1 MATLQNIRNRGGL
14 LVSIIIGL
22 ALVAFIVGDA
32 LSSGASVF
40 NRSRNQIGEIAGK
53 GISIQE
59 YQNKVT
65 KNEEVVKM
73 MNGLTALNDEQQT
86 MLRENTW
93 QQMVMQDI
101 MNREYEELGINVSGD
116 ELYDMLLGENISPII
131 RQMFT
136 DPNTGI
142 LDLNQARTVI
152 KNLIDS
158 PGNSQQKA
166 YWLNIEE
173 QVSDT
178 RKQSKYNNLLAKA
191 LFTTDAQAEEAVE
204 GNAVKSD
211 ISYIVKNYS
220 SIDDST
226 IQVSDSEIKAYYDS
240 RKKLFEQP
248 ESRKIVYVNFDIEA
262 SSDDYNETEKLVAD
276 LVDEFTEAQNPAE
289 FVSLSSDKKFDGTYY
304 KKSEI
309 TNDSLAE
316 FLFKNPKAVFGPY
329 LENNSFR
336 ISRVADRRMLPDS
349 VRARHILITPQNNDY
364 AHAKNMADSLANV
377 LKKEEILKQ

>member
-304 KKSEI
+304 KKKR
-309 TNDSLAE
+309 N
-316 FLFKNPKAVFGPY
+316 
-329 LENNSFR
+329 
-336 ISRVADRRMLPDS
+336 
-349 VRARHILITPQNNDY
+349 HQ
-364 AHAKNMADSLANV
+364 
-377 LKKEEILKQ
+377 

>member
-116 ELYDMLLGENISPII
+116 ELYDML
-131 RQMFT
+131 Q
-136 DPNTGI
+136 
-142 LDLNQARTVI
+142 
-152 KNLIDS
+152 
-158 PGNSQQKA
+158 
-166 YWLNIEE
+166 IE
-173 QVSDT
+173 
-178 RKQSKYNNLLAKA
+178 R
-191 LFTTDAQAEEAVE
+191 
-204 GNAVKSD
+204 
-211 ISYIVKNYS
+211 
-220 SIDDST
+220 
-226 IQVSDSEIKAYYDS
+226 
-240 RKKLFEQP
+240 
-248 ESRKIVYVNFDIEA
+248 
-262 SSDDYNETEKLVAD
+262 
-276 LVDEFTEAQNPAE
+276 
-289 FVSLSSDKKFDGTYY
+289 
-304 KKSEI
+304 
-309 TNDSLAE
+309 
-316 FLFKNPKAVFGPY
+316 
-329 LENNSFR
+329 
-336 ISRVADRRMLPDS
+336 
-349 VRARHILITPQNNDY
+349 
-364 AHAKNMADSLANV
+364 
-377 LKKEEILKQ
+377 

>member
-226 IQVSDSEIKAYYDS
+226 IQVSDSEIKAYY
-240 RKKLFEQP
+240 L
-248 ESRKIVYVNFDIEA
+248 
-262 SSDDYNETEKLVAD
+262 
-276 LVDEFTEAQNPAE
+276 
-289 FVSLSSDKKFDGTYY
+289 SL
-304 KKSEI
+304 I
-309 TNDSLAE
+309 
-316 FLFKNPKAVFGPY
+316 
-329 LENNSFR
+329 
-336 ISRVADRRMLPDS
+336 
-349 VRARHILITPQNNDY
+349 HI
-364 AHAKNMADSLANV
+364 
-377 LKKEEILKQ
+377 

>member
-1 MATLQNIRNRGGL
+1 
-14 LVSIIIGL
+14 
-22 ALVAFIVGDA
+22 
-32 LSSGASVF
+32 
-40 NRSRNQIGEIAGK
+40 
-53 GISIQE
+53 
-59 YQNKVT
+59 
-65 KNEEVVKM
+65 M

-211 ISYIVKNYS
+211 ISYIVK
-220 SIDDST
+220 IIPALT
-226 IQVSDSEIKAYYDS
+226 IPQYRFLTV
-240 RKKLFEQP
+240 
-248 ESRKIVYVNFDIEA
+248 
-262 SSDDYNETEKLVAD
+262 
-276 LVDEFTEAQNPAE
+276 
-289 FVSLSSDKKFDGTYY
+289 
-304 KKSEI
+304 KS
-309 TNDSLAE
+309 
-316 FLFKNPKAVFGPY
+316 K
-329 LENNSFR
+329 
-336 ISRVADRRMLPDS
+336 
-349 VRARHILITPQNNDY
+349 LITIPERNCSNSRNPGKSY
-364 AHAKNMADSLANV
+364 M
-377 LKKEEILKQ
+377 